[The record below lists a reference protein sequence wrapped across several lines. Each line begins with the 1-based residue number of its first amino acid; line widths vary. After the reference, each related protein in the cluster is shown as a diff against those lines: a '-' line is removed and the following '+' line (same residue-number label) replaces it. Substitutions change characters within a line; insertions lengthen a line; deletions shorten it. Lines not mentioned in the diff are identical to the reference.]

1 MQRLD
6 RMDSFF
12 NSHPAREGDPGRHH
26 NAPAKCDFN
35 SHIPYSKLPIKF
47 FNSRIPVRGATRR
60 DILQNWTCLIS
71 THAPAWSATITMT
84 PPIFSNAEFQL
95 THPRGVQQDTW
106 SGPRVGGLFQLPHPM
121 WGATRRAAVLVV
133 LRDTFQL
140 THPCRVRLY
149 RLRRDHAQEIFQ
161 LPHPCRVRPGVQLP
175 KRYQMTIS
183 IPAPREGL

>member
-1 MQRLD
+1 MCV
-6 RMDSFF
+6 S
-12 NSHPAREGDPGRHH
+12 
-26 NAPAKCDFN
+26 
-35 SHIPYSKLPIKF
+35 
-47 FNSRIPVRGATRR
+47 RR
-60 DILQNWTCLIS
+60 DALHIWPRFIS

-140 THPCRVRLY
+140 THPCRVR
-149 RLRRDHAQEIFQ
+149 RRSGWWWRPHKGFQ
-161 LPHPCRVRPGVQLP
+161 LTHPRGVRRLESSSNYIF
-175 KRYQMTIS
+175 RFIS
-183 IPAPREGL
+183 THAPCEGCNVWTEWTVFSTHIPQGRATLEGIIMPRQNAISTRTSHIQNYP